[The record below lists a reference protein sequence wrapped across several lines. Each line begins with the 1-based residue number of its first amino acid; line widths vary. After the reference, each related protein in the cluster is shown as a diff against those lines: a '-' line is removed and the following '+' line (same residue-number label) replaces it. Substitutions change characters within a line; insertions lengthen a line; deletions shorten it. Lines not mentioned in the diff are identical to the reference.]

1 MLVFSGFG
9 MQMLFSKEH
18 LSGWYIQLRSFCEEK
33 KVTLFHITY
42 WDKKIK
48 QEYEKKEKKM
58 PMFAQKGLIRGLR
71 GGALL
76 GGVMAM
82 SR

>member
-1 MLVFSGFG
+1 MLHTT
-9 MQMLFSKEH
+9 QKL
-18 LSGWYIQLRSFCEEK
+18 FCEEK
-33 KVTLFHITY
+33 KSFYFTSPIET
-42 WDKKIK
+42 KEIN
-48 QEYEKKEKKM
+48 QEYEKNVLKKK
-58 PMFAQKGLIRGLR
+58 PTPIFAQKGLIRGLR

>member
-1 MLVFSGFG
+1 MVKL
-9 MQMLFSKEH
+9 
-18 LSGWYIQLRSFCEEK
+18 K
-33 KVTLFHITY
+33 KT
-42 WDKKIK
+42 
-48 QEYEKKEKKM
+48 M
-58 PMFAQKGLIRGLR
+58 PMFAQKGLIRVLR

>member
-1 MLVFSGFG
+1 
-9 MQMLFSKEH
+9 MLFSEEH
-18 LSGWYIQLRSFCEEK
+18 LLGCYIQLRNFFEEK
-33 KVTLFHITY
+33 SHFISHHLLRQ
-42 WDKKIK
+42 KIN
-48 QEYEKKEKKM
+48 QEYEKTKQK
-58 PMFAQKGLIRGLR
+58 PPLMFAQKGLIRVLR

>member
-1 MLVFSGFG
+1 
-9 MQMLFSKEH
+9 MLFSEEH
-18 LSGWYIQLRSFCEEK
+18 LLGCYIQLRSFFEGK
-33 KVTLFHITY
+33 KVTLFRITY
-42 WDKKIK
+42 WDKKSTKNMKK
-48 QEYEKKEKKM
+48 QNKKN
-58 PMFAQKGLIRGLR
+58 PLMFAQKGLIRVLR